1 MRSVQITVFI
11 DHLRLNPDAKFH
23 ALLMHTG
30 NKICQTA
37 PQFLFVALPVPKG
50 RIVIISFPE
59 PTVIHHYHINSK
71 GSGFFCQIHNRISRK
86 IEIGASQLLISTD
99 AAYGHIC
106 CGTHGC
112 GCSYDTAATK
122 QTIHLPN
129 RIK

>member
-1 MRSVQITVFI
+1 MRPVQITVFI

-37 PQFLFVALPVPKG
+37 PQFLFVDLPVPKG

-86 IEIGASQLLISTD
+86 IEIGCLPAVDQHRTLHMDIFAAAHMVADAVMILLRQSRQS
-99 AAYGHIC
+99 IC
-106 CGTHGC
+106 
-112 GCSYDTAATK
+112 
-122 QTIHLPN
+122 
-129 RIK
+129 RIG